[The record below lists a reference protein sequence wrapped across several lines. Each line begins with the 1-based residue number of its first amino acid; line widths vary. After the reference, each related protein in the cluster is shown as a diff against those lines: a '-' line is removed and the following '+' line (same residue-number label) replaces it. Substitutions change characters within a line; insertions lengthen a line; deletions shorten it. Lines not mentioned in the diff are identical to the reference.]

1 MVAANFVALLRV
13 FFAGVLRSNAGMIKS
28 EPRGGS
34 GGRERDNTYL
44 LESRS
49 FEVSD
54 SAVAQ
59 R

>member
-1 MVAANFVALLRV
+1 
-13 FFAGVLRSNAGMIKS
+13 MIES

-34 GGRERDNTYL
+34 GGGETDNTYL
-44 LESRS
+44 LELRS